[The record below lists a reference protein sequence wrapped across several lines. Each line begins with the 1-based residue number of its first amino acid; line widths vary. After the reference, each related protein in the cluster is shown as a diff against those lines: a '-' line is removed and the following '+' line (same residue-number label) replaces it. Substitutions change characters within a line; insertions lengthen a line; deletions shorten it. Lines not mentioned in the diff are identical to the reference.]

1 LIHLVRHGETPGNAR
16 RFLQYPETPL
26 SERGLEQAR
35 RLGER
40 LREHPVARVLCSDYA
55 RAEATGTCVA
65 KATGAPLE
73 HEPLLR
79 ERDFGALRGTPYAD
93 LEVDPFAQDYAPPDG
108 ETWPVF
114 HARVDRAWT
123 RVVAA
128 ARTGP
133 LVVVTHGLV
142 GYSLVTRHLALAD
155 EDRAAFTGLANTSL
169 TSIEPQAPYRVVRFN
184 CTAHLEEG
192 SAPSGAPA

>member
-1 LIHLVRHGETPGNAR
+1 MIHLVRHGETPGNAR

-26 SERGLEQAR
+26 SERGLEQAQ

-40 LREHPVARVLCSDYA
+40 LRDQEVTRVLCSDYA
-55 RAEATGTCVA
+55 RAEATAACIA
-65 KATGAPLE
+65 AATGAPLE
-73 HEPLLR
+73 HEALLR

-93 LEVDPFAQDYAPPDG
+93 LEVDPFAPDYAPPDG

-123 RVVAA
+123 RVVEVACG
-128 ARTGP
+128 GP

-142 GYSLVTRHLALAD
+142 GYSLTTRHLALAAA
-155 EDRAAFTGLANTSL
+155 DRAAFTGLANTSL
-169 TSIEPQAPYRVVRFN
+169 TSIEPQPPYRVVRFN
-184 CTAHLEEG
+184 CTAHLDD
-192 SAPSGAPA
+192 SAAPPGAPA